1 MFPTGKYKRI
11 IKKVFFFQSGF
22 APNLKELL
30 TFLYP
35 VLAILFMG
43 NDISQYYC
51 IINYVFFRHHRKK
64 PILVV
69 SKEI

>member
-22 APNLKELL
+22 APNLKKLL

-43 NDISQYYC
+43 NDISQFYP
-51 IINYVFFRHHRKK
+51 KK
-64 PILVV
+64 YTSV
-69 SKEI
+69 